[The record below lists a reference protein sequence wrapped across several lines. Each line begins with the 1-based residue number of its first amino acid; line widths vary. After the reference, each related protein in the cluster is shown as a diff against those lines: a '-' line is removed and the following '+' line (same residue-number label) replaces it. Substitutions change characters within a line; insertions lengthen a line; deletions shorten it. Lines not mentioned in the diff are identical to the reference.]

1 MNLKLISSLLVYIC
15 LLALLIFVK
24 KNNTPI
30 EIPIPSPKEEAKVDD
45 KEEEEGFS
53 GAGKSLDTWSFSR
66 SYPSEKIRTRN
77 LTEAMQIKKRLMPD
91 GASTRSDWTPI
102 GPQNFAGRILTIV
115 VDPNNPE
122 TLYAGSASGGLWR
135 SVNDGT
141 TWNYV
146 PTGKPVLGV
155 SAIAV
160 DPNNSNTIYIG
171 TGEVYGDFN
180 TNDTIPNQG
189 TGQGYTIRYRRG
201 TYGLGILKST
211 DGGLTW
217 DYSLDWSQANELKG
231 VNVVRISP
239 FNSNSIYA
247 GTSEG
252 LFHSTNAGQ
261 SWTNILN
268 HPNVTDI
275 AMHTVDD
282 GTMLVAVG
290 TFGSS
295 GRGLYRSTDGINFST
310 VSIPDFSGK
319 VMLDFSGADENVAL
333 ASVGNIDE
341 SIGIFRST
349 DKGIT
354 WTMMS
359 DYDYAKYQG
368 WYAHDVVANPNN
380 TNSIQVAGINL
391 YRSTDNG
398 ASLIPESDWLLWNLS
413 AFPIEGPEQP
423 AGDFIHA
430 DIHDVIYHPTIP
442 NKIYVAS
449 DGGIFKS
456 YNDGLDFVSANTG
469 LQTQQFYQK
478 FSSSMQDEN
487 FAMGGLQDNAT
498 AVYRGDLAWS
508 RVIGGDGFGT
518 VIDPK
523 DDNNVWG
530 SLYYMRLFYSKNK
543 GLNFSA
549 NSGGLPEC
557 GGVDP
562 PDCYCNFS
570 APIAFAPSS
579 RSLRIYAASNK
590 VYRID
595 NGSDRTVT
603 NNGLPL
609 DGNNPVNA
617 LGVSAQ
623 NSDLLFAGTAPIY
636 HSPAKLFRSENGG
649 EGWMEVTGN
658 LPDRFPMEITV
669 DPCDDNVVYIV
680 FGGYDISSHVYRS
693 NDKGASW
700 FSIGDDLPDL
710 PTNTIFVDPENT
722 DHLYV
727 GNDAGVFASTNG
739 GQTWQT
745 FSTGLPDAIIAM
757 SISYTAASRKVR
769 VATHGNGAYE
779 ADMLFTQEPF
789 TSTPENLGEWYDD
802 DFTLKINDA
811 PSECIYDFC
820 FYNIN
825 DFDGTEWR
833 SNNTRGFL
841 FEEFSTININSEWTT
856 QEGIWSIDNGE
867 LFQGHQLKDNTQI
880 DINLNQND
888 STNYMYEWK
897 MKLSGDPINKR
908 GGIHIFADD
917 LTQDFRGNSYLI
929 YFLENRDDV
938 KIYKTDAAGNYD
950 QLLTKDFDIPIDEF
964 FDCRVVYE
972 PSTGHIRVWVND
984 ELAAYVNDE
993 SPLLSGN
1000 GISLRTGDSYGWFD
1014 DLIVSKSRVCSGE
1027 NTVVVSPNGDC
1038 RFNSPDDTTYV
1049 CGIDAV
1055 SFSSIRG
1062 WNDVNE
1068 QVKIGEHLINL
1079 NGKILTEDSEEV
1091 KDVNVLLSGG
1101 SSSTD
1106 VTDNNGAFQFQ
1117 MLSSNNGVVVRP
1129 EKNDDHDNGVSTFDM
1144 VLIRRHILG
1153 LQFLDSPYRIIAA
1166 DANHDEKVTT
1176 FDIVQLT
1183 RLILQLTTEL
1193 PSNTSWRFVDAA
1205 YDFTDPTMPL
1215 MEDFPDSI
1223 YLSTVSVD
1231 RMDLDF
1237 VSIKVGDVNGD
1248 AALLTGN
1255 NQADLRTDEYVYL
1268 MLENEKLKIGE
1279 EVSIPFFA
1287 KDFKNINGY
1296 QLALKFDTT
1305 ILSLKETAKNK
1316 RADFAKEEFGT
1327 TRKEEGI
1334 VLMNWLANET
1344 TTLEDGTP
1352 LFNLVFSIKKET
1364 NLKEALEVIDYSLR
1378 SEAYNAANE
1387 FLKIGLEYFG
1397 EASDQI
1403 FSLTNYP
1410 NPFIHQT
1417 KFSFV
1422 ASKAMDAS
1430 IEFYDASGRMFKAM
1444 NHLISEGENNIS
1456 VDFSDINYQGI
1467 VFYQIKTSN
1476 GRWSG
1481 KLIKQ

>member
-1 MNLKLISSLLVYIC
+1 MNHKLISFLLVFLC
-15 LLALLIFVK
+15 MGLFVFFIK
-24 KNNTPI
+24 KNKTYI
-30 EIPIPSPKEEAKVDD
+30 EVPHSVEKPTND
-45 KEEEEGFS
+45 KKEEGFS
-53 GAGKSLDTWSFSR
+53 GAGKSLDAWSMAR

-91 GASTRSDWTPI
+91 GASTRSDWTPM
-102 GPQNFAGRILTIV
+102 GPQNFAGRILTIT

-122 TLYAGSASGGLWR
+122 TLYAGAASGGLWR
-135 SVNDGT
+135 SVNDGA

-155 SAIAV
+155 SSVVV

-180 TNDTIPNQG
+180 TNDSIPNQG
-189 TGQGYTIRYRRG
+189 TGQGYTVRYRRG
-201 TYGLGILKST
+201 TYGVGILKST

-231 VNVVRISP
+231 VNVMRISP

-252 LFHSTNAGQ
+252 LFHTTNAGQ
-261 SWTNILN
+261 TWTNILN
-268 HPNVTDI
+268 YPNVTDI
-275 AMHTVDD
+275 AMHAVDD

-290 TFGSS
+290 VFGSS
-295 GRGLYRSTDGINFST
+295 GHGLYRSTDGSNFSP

-319 VMLDFSGADENVAL
+319 VMLNFSGADQNVAY
-333 ASVGNIDE
+333 ASVGDNNA
-341 SIGIFRST
+341 SVGLFRST

-354 WTMMS
+354 WDLMS

-368 WYAHDVVANPNN
+368 WYAHDVAANPNDP
-380 TNSIQVAGINL
+380 NSILVAGIDI
-391 YRSTDNG
+391 YRSTNHG
-398 ASLIPESDWLLWNLS
+398 VSLIPESDWLLWNLS

-423 AGDFIHA
+423 PGDFIHA

-442 NKIYVAS
+442 NKVYVAS

-456 YNDGLDFVSANTG
+456 YNDGLDFISANTG

-487 FAMGGLQDNAT
+487 FAIGGLQDNAT
-498 AVYRGDLAWS
+498 AVYRGDLAWE

-518 VIDPK
+518 AIDPK

-543 GLNFSA
+543 AVNFSA
-549 NSGGLPEC
+549 NSGGLSQC
-557 GGVDP
+557 NGVDP
-562 PDCYCNFS
+562 PNCFCNFS

-579 RSLRIYAASNK
+579 KTLRIYAASNV

-595 NGSDRTVT
+595 NGSERTPT
-603 NNGLPL
+603 NNGIPL
-609 DGNNPVNA
+609 DGNNPINA

-623 NSDLLFAGTAPIY
+623 NSNLVFAGTAPIY
-636 HSPAKLFRSENGG
+636 HTPAKLFRTENGG
-649 EGWMEVTGN
+649 EDWTEVTGN

-669 DPCDDNVVYIV
+669 DPCDDNIVYIV
-680 FGGYDISSHVYRS
+680 FGGYDLDSHVFRS

-722 DHLYV
+722 NHLYI
-727 GNDAGVFASTNG
+727 GNDAGVFASTDG

-779 ADMLFTQEPF
+779 ADMLFEQEPF
-789 TSTPENLGEWYDD
+789 SSTPENLGEWYDD
-802 DFTLKINDA
+802 DFNLKIVDA
-811 PSECIYDFC
+811 PSACIYDFC

-841 FEEFSTININSEWTT
+841 YEEFSTFNINPNWTVG
-856 QEGIWSIDNGE
+856 EGIWSIDNGV
-867 LFQGHQLKDNTQI
+867 LNQGHQLKSNTQI

-897 MKLSGDPINKR
+897 MKLSGDPLNKR

-917 LTQDFRGNSYLI
+917 LSQDFRGNSYLI
-929 YFLENRDDV
+929 YFLENKNDV
-938 KIYKTDAAGNYD
+938 KIYKTAADGSYD
-950 QLLTKDFDIPIDEF
+950 QLKTENFDIPFDEF
-964 FDCRVVYE
+964 FNCRVVYE

-984 ELAAYVNDE
+984 EVAAYVTDE
-993 SPLLSGN
+993 SPLLYGN
-1000 GISLRTGDSYGWFD
+1000 GISLRTGESYAWFD
-1014 DLIVSKSRVCSGE
+1014 DLVVSKSRTCSGE

-1038 RFNSPDDTTYV
+1038 RFNSPNDSTFV

-1062 WNDVNE
+1062 WNEVHE
-1068 QVKIGEHLINL
+1068 KVKIGEHLINL
-1079 NGKILTEDSEEV
+1079 NGKILNENSEEV
-1091 KDVNVLLSGG
+1091 KDVNVLLSGV
-1101 SSSTD
+1101 SNNSDITD
-1106 VTDNNGAFQFQ
+1106 TNGEFQFQ
-1117 MLSSNNGVVVRP
+1117 LLSSNNGVEIRP
-1129 EKNDDHDNGVSTFDM
+1129 EKNDDHRNGVSTFDL

-1153 LQFLDSPYRIIAA
+1153 LQPLDSPYKIIAA
-1166 DANHDEKVTT
+1166 DANHDEKITT

-1183 RLILQLTTEL
+1183 RLILELITEL
-1193 PSNTSWRFVDAA
+1193 PGNSSWRFVDGT
-1205 YDFTDPTMPL
+1205 YNFTDPTMPL
-1215 MEDFPDSI
+1215 LENFPDSV
-1223 YLSTVSVD
+1223 YLNMVSED
-1231 RMDLDF
+1231 RNDLDF
-1237 VSIKVGDVNGD
+1237 VAIKVGDVNGD
-1248 AALLTGN
+1248 AMLLNGDG
-1255 NQADLRTDEYVYL
+1255 QADLRTDKYVYL
-1268 MLENEKLKIGE
+1268 MLENKKLKVGE

-1296 QLALKFDTT
+1296 QLVLEFDPMV
-1305 ILSLKETAKNK
+1305 LELKESIKNK
-1316 RADFAKEEFGT
+1316 LNDFAKEEFGAT
-1327 TRKEEGI
+1327 HKNDGI
-1334 VLMNWLANET
+1334 ILMNWLANET
-1344 TTLEDGTP
+1344 TTLKDGSP

-1364 NLKEALEVIDYSLR
+1364 TLKRALQITDQFFL
-1378 SEAYNAANE
+1378 SEAYDINDE
-1387 FLKIGLEYFG
+1387 FLKIGLKFFDEK
-1397 EASDQI
+1397 SDQI
-1403 FSLTNYP
+1403 FNLSNYP
-1410 NPFIHQT
+1410 NPFIDQT
-1417 KFSFV
+1417 KFSFI
-1422 ASKAMDAS
+1422 ASRKMDAT
-1430 IEFYDASGRMFKAM
+1430 IQFYDVSGRMLKSVKQSF
-1444 NHLISEGENNIS
+1444 SEGENNLSI
-1456 VDFSDINYQGI
+1456 DFSNINYKGI
-1467 VFYQIKTSN
+1467 VFYKIKSEN
-1476 GRWSG
+1476 GEWSG
-1481 KLIKQ
+1481 KLIKN